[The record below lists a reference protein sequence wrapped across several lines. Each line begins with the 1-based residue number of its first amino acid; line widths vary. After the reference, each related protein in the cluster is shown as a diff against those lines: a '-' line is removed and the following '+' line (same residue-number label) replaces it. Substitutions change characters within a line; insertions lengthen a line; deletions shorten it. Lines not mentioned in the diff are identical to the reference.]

1 MRYADI
7 SIKLFIFTISLFF
20 MMQFVPMGFAV
31 TSWRESERNGGWQIW
46 ISATDF
52 EEIQGIGTSKTEV
65 KLAEKATKPW
75 LSEDILIATD
85 LGGFAD
91 FEFESPVE
99 GAAYMWGRIADF
111 RGGGQSWFIVL
122 NSLNHAGEG
131 LIFGT
136 PGLAWQW
143 VGNRDVPDSKSP
155 TDLKK
160 GKNTARIV
168 PREARAGVEPLFD
181 VFTISTKP
189 IEPTDADF
197 NAAQKR
203 GLAVEPADKLATT
216 WASIKN
222 NFHGTSVQN

>member
-1 MRYADI
+1 MRYGYI
-7 SIKLFIFTISLFF
+7 SIKLFIFIISLSV
-20 MMQFVPMGFAV
+20 MMQFVPTGFAV
-31 TSWRESERNGGWQIW
+31 TSWRESELNGGWQIW
-46 ISATDF
+46 VSATDF
-52 EEIQGIGTSKTEV
+52 VEVKGIGTSKTEV
-65 KLAEKATKPW
+65 ELGEKATKPW

-91 FEFESPVE
+91 FEFEAPVE
-99 GAAYMWGRIADF
+99 GAAYMWGRVADF

-122 NSLNHAGEG
+122 NSINHAGEG

-143 VGNRDVPDSKSP
+143 IGNRDVPDSKSP

-181 VFTISTKP
+181 VFMISTKP
-189 IEPTDADF
+189 IEPTDAAF

-222 NFHGTSVQN
+222 RF

>member
-1 MRYADI
+1 MRYRNI
-7 SIKLFIFTISLFF
+7 SIKLFIFTISLFL
-20 MMQFVPMGFAV
+20 MMQFVPTGFAV
-31 TSWRESERNGGWQIW
+31 KEWRESEHNGGWQIW

-75 LSEDILIATD
+75 LSEEILIATA

-91 FEFESPVE
+91 FAFESPVE

-122 NSLNHAGEG
+122 NSVNHEGDG

-143 VGNRDVPDSKSP
+143 VGNRDVPHSQSP

-160 GKNTARIV
+160 GENTVRIV
-168 PREARAGVEPLFD
+168 PREAREGVEPLFD
-181 VFTISTKP
+181 VFMISTKP
-189 IEPTDADF
+189 FEPTDADF
-197 NAAQKR
+197 NDAQAQ
-203 GLAVEPADKLATT
+203 GLAVEPTDKLATT

-222 NFHGTSVQN
+222 RLL

>member
-1 MRYADI
+1 MTDRYM
-7 SIKLFIFTISLFF
+7 SIKLFTFIISLSV
-20 MMQFVPMGFAV
+20 MMQFVSTGFAV
-31 TSWRESERNGGWQIW
+31 KGWRESELNGGWQIW

-52 EEIQGIGTSKTEV
+52 VEVQGIGTSKTEV
-65 KLAEKATKPW
+65 ELGEKAAKPW

-99 GAAYMWGRIADF
+99 GAAYMWGRVADF

-122 NSLNHAGEG
+122 NSINHAGEG
-131 LIFGT
+131 LIFAT
-136 PGLAWQW
+136 RSLAWQW
-143 VGNRDVPDSKSP
+143 IHNPDVPDSKSP

-181 VFTISTKP
+181 VFMISTKP
-189 IEPTDADF
+189 IEPTDAAF

-222 NFHGTSVQN
+222 RF